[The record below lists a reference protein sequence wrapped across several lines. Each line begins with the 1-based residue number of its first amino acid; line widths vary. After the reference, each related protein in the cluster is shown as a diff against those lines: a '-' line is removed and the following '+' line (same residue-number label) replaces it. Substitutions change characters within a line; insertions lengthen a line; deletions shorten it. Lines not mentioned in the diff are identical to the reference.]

1 VIDHETARDAF
12 ATSLDFALEPAERD
26 ALDTHLGAC
35 VACRSFA
42 EAARSDAAVLRELD
56 LGPVPIAVRA
66 NVAIA
71 AEHPRRSGIV
81 GRWIGIAVV
90 GAILIAALG
99 GGALGLGGRPAGNPP
114 GTTAP
119 DAANLQI
126 SWKTDVVMLT
136 ATGFSIEVGGKTF
149 RATPPKVDVRSDP
162 GDATYRTLETT
173 WMENGVEMRL
183 FLYFANDATSWWV
196 SEVRIYN
203 GAPNGNWLY
212 AKGPLF
218 QAPLGAAWQGD
229 KDIAM
234 TDVDGVGG
242 TPARVRFAG
251 LTLSNRP
258 ADLINQPAGGGI
270 ALPENAAP
278 FAAGGALH
286 CSGILQMAPKQAEA
300 TLLALGYRLS
310 WRLDKATGPNTG
322 FSEVRKTAPD
332 GVINAAGLGG
342 SSGELIMFV
351 APFGDKRAKPIPFPS
366 DCPASGPNVPPPS
379 AAP

>member
-1 VIDHETARDAF
+1 VIDHETAREAF
-12 ATSLDFALEPAERD
+12 ATSLDFALEPQERD
-26 ALDTHLGAC
+26 DLDAHLVAC

-42 EAARSDAAVLRELD
+42 AAARSDAAVLRQLD

-71 AEHPRRSGIV
+71 AEHPRRSGTV

-99 GGALGLGGRPAGNPP
+99 GGALGIGGRPAGNPP

-119 DAANLQI
+119 DAANNQI
-126 SWKTDVVMLT
+126 SWRTDVVLLT

-149 RATPPKVDVRSDP
+149 RAATPKVDVHSDP

-183 FLYFANDATSWWV
+183 FLYLANDATSWWV
-196 SEVRIYN
+196 SEVRVYN
-203 GAPNGNWLY
+203 GATKGEWLY
-212 AKGPLF
+212 AKGPFF
-218 QAPLGAAWQGD
+218 QAPLGAAWQGN

-258 ADLINQPAGGGI
+258 ADLVNAPPGGGMR
-270 ALPENAAP
+270 LPVDSHP
-278 FAAGGALH
+278 FEPGQPLH
-286 CSGILQMAPKQAEA
+286 CSGVLQMDPVEAQAALLKMGYAVTWRHIIKSGTYVELLMVPPPG
-300 TLLALGYRLS
+300 TVIVDDGTSVGTDGQLLLALIDAG
-310 WRLDKATGPNTG
+310 DP
-322 FSEVRKTAPD
+322 
-332 GVINAAGLGG
+332 AA
-342 SSGELIMFV
+342 
-351 APFGDKRAKPIPFPS
+351 IPVPVPS
-366 DCPASGPNVPPPS
+366 DCPQAGPKAPPPS
-379 AAP
+379 TAP